1 MFCPL
6 CARGST
12 ARLRHPHV
20 WLCCSA
26 MSPYRHHEPNGAN
39 CSTGQ
44 RALWNMNAL
53 HCCLGLSFCTTP
65 SQPCG
70 LKVHSSAVEKMGNS
84 SDRSVGKNTKST
96 RAALRATPMGRSHTL
111 LLGSDTQ
118 SSLFWVLI
126 QKALKKKNKFL
137 LGVSQT
143 DRYRI
148 TPSFATERRDG

>member
-44 RALWNMNAL
+44 RALWNTSAL

-126 QKALKKKNKFL
+126 QKALKRKTKQIFAWSEPD
-137 LGVSQT
+137 GSVS
-143 DRYRI
+143 DHA
-148 TPSFATERRDG
+148 FVCH